1 MTPAPEEL
9 PSSPAQ
15 EALWWIQHRA
25 ERKDLYNLTWRL
37 RVNRL
42 DRAALAAAWQLV
54 VDRHE
59 ALRTGFARRGEAVVQ
74 LIHATGEGTLQEV
87 GWDEA
92 PGDRTP
98 EALLDDVAA
107 QFHAAPF
114 DLESV
119 PLARLALVAAGPV
132 EELLV
137 TVHHSI
143 LDGWALQ
150 LVMDDLKAAYEAVL
164 ERGPSLDAAQVF
176 PEAAVPY
183 REFGQQARTGPRAVS
198 DRAFW
203 TGQLRGVK
211 AAALV
216 PDGPSGTHSS
226 GAALRHRLSG
236 GARAAVAA
244 VAQRVGC
251 TAFAVQLAAVRAVLA
266 RGGASGRT
274 ALGVVVAN
282 RMSPEDQRRVG
293 YCANT
298 VLLPDAVTDDEGFD
312 DVVGR
317 ARDGLWGSLPYQH
330 VGFSE
335 VFAELSAEDRA
346 ALGSTPP
353 VLITHH
359 GGIGSGLSL
368 GHEPAQLLPS
378 PSTSARCQLL
388 VGIFEEGE
396 HTVLEIEYDT
406 DQLRES
412 TVRAFLNDI
421 ESVLLASASP
431 GVLVRDLQVSSRAA
445 AGVPALPQSAAA
457 PERAAS
463 SAEPAAD
470 VLAHWQRV
478 LGTDVRMDDDF
489 FDAGGHSLQVLELVA
504 LVETN
509 TGRQLDVAEWLDEPT
524 PRRMAELLAPAG
536 ADAPGSG
543 PAVARDSGPVTM
555 RDGEPGGPHLHLVHG
570 AGVGRIPYR
579 ALVDALPADWRVTVS
594 EDDGTGATTVE
605 SESDGAG
612 ATTVE
617 AMAER
622 YLEPLLSDG
631 RLPDLLGGWSMG
643 GLLAHAMAAGL
654 KRRGHRCPPLLLLDS
669 PTPGAFSDPDRG
681 DLDAFA
687 RNVLRAAD
695 AAVRPPDRLH
705 LEQRAERGIG
715 VLAALLRA
723 AGGEAPAEALHA
735 RYTLHARHV
744 AAMSRYRDAAVA
756 DAPGLLVAADLTDED
771 VARWQRLFTTE
782 PVTVR
787 LPTDHYALL
796 RGDAVRQVADLV
808 AGLLP
813 ATVR

>member
-1 MTPAPEEL
+1 MIPAPEEL

-37 RVNRL
+37 RVTRL
-42 DRAALAAAWQLV
+42 DPAALATAWQLV

-59 ALRTGFARRGEAVVQ
+59 ALRTGFVRRGDAVVQ
-74 LIHATGEGTLQEV
+74 LIHATAEATLQEV
-87 GWDEA
+87 AWDEPPA
-92 PGDRTP
+92 GRTP
-98 EALLDDVAA
+98 EALLDEVAA
-107 QFHAAPF
+107 QFHSAPF

-119 PLARLALVAAGPV
+119 PLARLALVTAGPV

-150 LVMDDLKAAYEAVL
+150 LVMDDLKAAYEAAL
-164 ERGPSLDAAQVF
+164 ERGPQPDAAAVF

-183 REFGQQARTGPRAVS
+183 REFGQQTRTGAAQAGS

-216 PDGPSGTHSS
+216 PDGPERPGTRSS
-226 GAALRHRLSG
+226 GAALRHRLPD
-236 GARAAVAA
+236 GAQAAVAA

-251 TAFAVQLAAVRAVLA
+251 TAFAVQLAAVRTVLA

-282 RMSPEDQRRVG
+282 RMSAEDQRRVG

-298 VLLPDAVTDDEGFD
+298 VLLADAVTDDEGFD

-317 ARDGLWGSLPYQH
+317 TRDGLWESLPYQH
-330 VGFSE
+330 VSFSE

-368 GHEPAQLLPS
+368 GHEPARLLPS

-412 TVRAFLNDI
+412 TVRAFLDDI

-431 GVLVRDLQVSSRAA
+431 GGLVRDLRVSSRAA
-445 AGVPALPQSAAA
+445 AGAPVLPQTTPAPAPEDSPSATAPAAA
-457 PERAAS
+457 GD
-463 SAEPAAD
+463 D

-478 LGTDVRMDDDF
+478 LGKDVRMDDDF

-504 LVETN
+504 LVEAN

-524 PRRMAELLAPAG
+524 PQRMAELLAPAG
-536 ADAPGSG
+536 ADDDPGSG
-543 PAVARDSGPVTM
+543 PAAVRDSGPVTM
-555 RDGEPGGPHLHLVHG
+555 REGEPGGPHLHLVHG

-594 EDDGTGATTVE
+594 EDDG
-605 SESDGAG
+605 AG

-617 AMAER
+617 EMAER
-622 YLEPLLSDG
+622 YLEPLLAGG

-654 KRRGHRCPPLLLLDS
+654 GRRGHRCPPLLLLDS
-669 PTPGAFSDPDRG
+669 PTPGAFTDADRG

-695 AAVRPPDRLH
+695 AAVRPPDRLR
-705 LEQRAERGIG
+705 LERRAERGIG
-715 VLAALLRA
+715 VLAGLLRA
-723 AGGEAPAEALHA
+723 GGGEAPAEALHA

-782 PVTVR
+782 PQTVR

-796 RGDAVRQVADLV
+796 RGDMARRVADLV

>member
-37 RVNRL
+37 RVTRL
-42 DRAALAAAWQLV
+42 DPVALAAAWQLV

-59 ALRTGFARRGEAVVQ
+59 ALRTGFTRRGDAVVQ
-74 LIHATGEGTLQEV
+74 LIHATGEATLQEV
-87 GWDEA
+87 GWHEPPA
-92 PGDRTP
+92 DRTP

-119 PLARLALVAAGPV
+119 PLARLALVTAGPV

-150 LVMDDLKAAYEAVL
+150 LVMDDLRVAYTAVL
-164 ERGPSLDAAQVF
+164 EHGPRPDAAQVF

-183 REFGQQARTGPRAVS
+183 REFGRQDPAGPKAAS

-203 TGQLRGVK
+203 TGRLRGVK

-216 PDGPSGTHSS
+216 PDGPERPGTRSS
-226 GAALRHRLSG
+226 GAALRHRLSDD
-236 GARAAVAA
+236 AQKAVAA
-244 VAQRVGC
+244 IAQRVGS
-251 TAFAVQLAAVRAVLA
+251 TAFAAQLAAVRTVLA

-282 RMSPEDQRRVG
+282 RMSLDDQRRVG

-298 VLLPDAVTDDEGFD
+298 VLLADAVTDDEGFD

-317 ARDGLWGSLPYQH
+317 TRDGLWESLPYQH

-335 VFAELSAEDRA
+335 VFADLSAEDRT

-368 GHEPAQLLPS
+368 GHEPVQLLPS

-412 TVRAFLNDI
+412 TVRAFLHDI

-431 GVLVRDLQVSSRAA
+431 GGLVRDLQVSSRAA
-445 AGVPALPQSAAA
+445 SGVPALPQTA
-457 PERAAS
+457 PVPGRAPS

-478 LGTDVRMDDDF
+478 LGTAVGMEDDF
-489 FDAGGHSLQVLELVA
+489 FDVGGHSLQVLELVA
-504 LVETN
+504 LVEAN
-509 TGRQLDVAEWLDEPT
+509 TGRQLDVAEWLDDPT
-524 PRRMAELLAPAG
+524 PQRMAELLAPAA
-536 ADAPGSG
+536 ADDASGSG
-543 PAVARDSGPVTM
+543 PALVRDSGPVTM
-555 RDGEPGGPHLHLVHG
+555 QDGAPGGPHLHLVHG

-594 EDDGTGATTVE
+594 EDDGAGTTTVE
-605 SESDGAG
+605 E
-612 ATTVE
+612 
-617 AMAER
+617 MAER
-622 YLEPLLSDG
+622 YLDPLLSGG

-654 KRRGHRCPPLLLLDS
+654 KRRGHRSPPLLLLDS
-669 PTPGAFSDPDRG
+669 PTPGAFTDADRG

-695 AAVRPPDRLH
+695 AAVPPPDRMRLDR
-705 LEQRAERGIG
+705 RAERGIG

-723 AGGEAPAEALHA
+723 GGGEAPAEALQA

-756 DAPGLLVAADLTDED
+756 DVPGLLVAADLTDED
-771 VARWQRLFTTE
+771 VARWQRLFTAE
-782 PVTVR
+782 PATVR

-796 RGDAVRQVADLV
+796 RGEAVRRVADLV